1 VKVTDLKWHTRDDGE
16 TWTLSG
22 DCKGS
27 DAIIVNRKLFEIA
40 YLGRGRGGGRMRWKI
55 QDRRYW
61 VDIPEFA
68 HVHEAKAWEVY
79 DHRYWVDIPE
89 FAHVHEAK
97 AWVESVVRLE
107 T

>member
-1 VKVTDLKWHTRDDGE
+1 MKIKELEWHTHNDGE

-22 DCKGS
+22 FVSGS
-27 DAIIVNRKLFEIA
+27 DSKFVLRKMFDVT
-40 YLGRGRGGGRMRWKI
+40 YMGRTQVAFVGGRMRWKI

-61 VDIPEFA
+61 IDNPE
-68 HVHEAKAWEVY
+68 
-79 DHRYWVDIPE
+79 DIPE

-97 AWVESVVRLE
+97 AWVDAVVRLE

>member
-1 VKVTDLKWHTRDDGE
+1 MRIKNLEWNTRNDGE

-22 DCKGS
+22 FVSGS
-27 DAIIVNRKLFEIA
+27 DSKFVLRKMFDVM
-40 YLGRGRGGGRMRWKI
+40 YLGRTQVAFGGGRERWKV

-61 VDIPEFA
+61 IDNPE
-68 HVHEAKAWEVY
+68 
-79 DHRYWVDIPE
+79 DIPE

-97 AWVESVVRLE
+97 AWVDTVVRLE